1 MSGCPDINIF
11 MQNSKLLSIIGKA
24 ISNVN
29 KHENFIQT
37 FYSAVSIRKQ
47 STE

>member
-1 MSGCPDINIF
+1 
-11 MQNSKLLSIIGKA
+11 MQNSKLLSIIGEA
-24 ISNVN
+24 VRNVN
-29 KHENFIQT
+29 KYENFIQT